1 MSKTLTIDIRHAE
14 PQDAEAIADAHRAA
28 WSYAYAGILPHKSLR
43 QMLER
48 RNVGWW
54 RRAIRGATS
63 ILVLDVGDTIAGYAT
78 LGLNRARSLP
88 QEGEIYEL
96 YLRPEYQ
103 GVGLGKRLFVEARQL
118 LASLGCEGM
127 TVWCL
132 EDNHPAADFYR
143 FQGGR
148 DVAEGHETFDG
159 RTLKKLAF
167 VWP

>member
-28 WSYAYAGILPHKSLR
+28 WSYAYTGILPHKSLR

-63 ILVLDVGDTIAGYAT
+63 ILVLDVGGTIAGYAT

-96 YLRPEYQ
+96 YLLPEYQ
-103 GVGLGKRLFVEARQL
+103 GVGLGKRLFVEARHL

-127 TVWCL
+127 AVWCL
-132 EDNHPAADFYR
+132 QDNHPAADFYR
-143 FQGGR
+143 HQGGR

>member
-1 MSKTLTIDIRHAE
+1 MSKTLTIEIRHAE
-14 PQDAEAIADAHRAA
+14 PQDAEAIAEAHRAA
-28 WSYAYAGILPHKSLR
+28 WSHAYTGILPHKSLR

-48 RNVGWW
+48 RNVAWW
-54 RRAIRGATS
+54 RRAIRGSTS
-63 ILVLDVGDTIAGYAT
+63 ILVLDVGGTIAGYAT

-103 GVGLGKRLFVEARQL
+103 GVGLGKRLFTEARQL
-118 LASLGCEGM
+118 LASLGCKGM
-127 TVWCL
+127 AIWCL
-132 EDNHPAADFYR
+132 EDNYPSVDFYR

-159 RTLKKLAF
+159 KTLKKVAF
-167 VWP
+167 VWT

>member
-1 MSKTLTIDIRHAE
+1 MTTLTIDIRHAE

-28 WSYAYAGILPHKSLR
+28 WSHAYAGILPYKALR
-43 QMLER
+43 HMLER
-48 RNVGWW
+48 RNIGWW
-54 RRAIRGATS
+54 RRAVRGSTS
-63 ILVLDVGDTIAGYAT
+63 ILVLDVGGVIAGYAT

-96 YLRPEYQ
+96 YLRPEFQ

-118 LASLGCEGM
+118 LASLGCRGVV
-127 TVWCL
+127 VWCL
-132 EDNHPAADFYR
+132 EDNDPAVDFYR

-159 RTLKKLAF
+159 KTLRKLAF
-167 VWP
+167 VWH